1 MGVKEILNRWDEC
14 GLKSLKNF
22 SLNQHYT
29 VLFDDDEEGGGFSY
43 LFEQFDLD
51 KDQLVQS
58 TNPEIQTLFEQIDED
73 MEEVSYLIEDF
84 IINYLF
90 KHINDENEIKN
101 EIDDV
106 RDRIRGI
113 YLSSHT
119 HFEQIK
125 SIVEEENNEKVQN
138 IH

>member
-29 VLFDDDEEGGGFSY
+29 VLFDDVEGGGFSY

-58 TNPEIQTLFEQIDED
+58 TNLEIQTLFEQIDED

-125 SIVEEENNEKVQN
+125 SIVEEENNEEVQN

>member
-1 MGVKEILNRWDEC
+1 M
-14 GLKSLKNF
+14 
-22 SLNQHYT
+22 
-29 VLFDDDEEGGGFSY
+29 
-43 LFEQFDLD
+43 
-51 KDQLVQS
+51 VQS

-73 MEEVSYLIEDF
+73 MEEVSYSIEDF

-125 SIVEEENNEKVQN
+125 SIVEEENNEEVQN

>member
-1 MGVKEILNRWDEC
+1 MSVKEILDRWEEC

-22 SLNQHYT
+22 SLNKHYT
-29 VLFDDDEEGGGFSY
+29 VLFDDEEGGGFSY

-84 IINYLF
+84 IVNYLF

-125 SIVEEENNEKVQN
+125 LIVEEENNEKVQN